1 MSQNK
6 RSLDHGQDTG
16 WSGDNTGFGVTQTS
30 VRILLLLVQF
40 ARTLHI
46 VSASEKV
53 SVILLLLFYLY
64 LNILLIPRVLD
75 VKLGSPA
82 PE

>member
-1 MSQNK
+1 MFTTVSSYVSRSINVSQNK

-40 ARTLHI
+40 GQMIDPLQPL
-46 VSASEKV
+46 VS
-53 SVILLLLFYLY
+53 
-64 LNILLIPRVLD
+64 RQ
-75 VKLGSPA
+75 
-82 PE
+82 